1 MKSFEGLKEGTVIH
15 NDVDGD
21 MIVRYSAWFSETNE
35 KELCFESENM
45 IWRGCQFDPADW
57 EIKDAPADWES
68 TKIKTAVALDDVRIS
83 RFVH

>member
-1 MKSFEGLKEGTVIH
+1 MKSFEGLKEGAVIH
-15 NDVDGD
+15 NDIDGD
-21 MIVRYSAWFSETNE
+21 MIVRYLVWFSETNE

-57 EIKDAPADWES
+57 EIKDSPADWES

-83 RFVH
+83 RFMH